1 MEGEITSIKYKQTGH
16 ARILEKKKLRRAAHG
31 YLTLKSSCPLCR
43 HSPSCFIIKKK
54 KKKEWVVIHSLL
66 CHVAD
71 SQYLIQPR
79 MNEAM

>member
-16 ARILEKKKLRRAAHG
+16 ARILEKKKPRHAGQG

-43 HSPSCFIIKKK
+43 HSPSCFIIFFL
-54 KKKEWVVIHSLL
+54 KKKEWIVIHSLPY
-66 CHVAD
+66 HVAD
-71 SQYLIQPR
+71 SQYLIRPR